1 MRNDLQRVVIGT
13 DLSRRQI
20 SQLLGYGAV
29 DAERVVSPSS
39 NRVLLLGAGSISA
52 DQRHTFMLPLPP
64 SLAAT
69 TEWRRLTITLGWI
82 SEVNTR
88 TRRHRMARLAFDPPG
103 QPLGIDRTEAE
114 YWAARNGTVQHEIL
128 EGDRAVAFADGDA
141 LEINVDCRVD
151 AGRLSAPV
159 RYGLAATLEVAAT
172 IRADI
177 HAEIRQQ
184 LQVRLR
190 TQSR

>member
-1 MRNDLQRVVIGT
+1 M
-13 DLSRRQI
+13 
-20 SQLLGYGAV
+20 
-29 DAERVVSPSS
+29 
-39 NRVLLLGAGSISA
+39 
-52 DQRHTFMLPLPP
+52 
-64 SLAAT
+64 
-69 TEWRRLTITLGWI
+69 
-82 SEVNTR
+82 
-88 TRRHRMARLAFDPPG
+88 
-103 QPLGIDRTEAE
+103 
-114 YWAARNGTVQHEIL
+114 
-128 EGDRAVAFADGDA
+128 

-190 TQSR
+190 TQNR

>member
-1 MRNDLQRVVIGT
+1 MPSGQWT
-13 DLSRRQI
+13 APS
-20 SQLLGYGAV
+20 GAPIFV
-29 DAERVVSPSS
+29 CENV
-39 NRVLLLGAGSISA
+39 
-52 DQRHTFMLPLPP
+52 
-64 SLAAT
+64 
-69 TEWRRLTITLGWI
+69 
-82 SEVNTR
+82 
-88 TRRHRMARLAFDPPG
+88 
-103 QPLGIDRTEAE
+103 
-114 YWAARNGTVQHEIL
+114 TV
-128 EGDRAVAFADGDA
+128 

-190 TQSR
+190 TQNR